1 MLRDATRAL
10 RRDTTTDGKLR
21 KQACNRNGRAL
32 PLCCTGTASRAKSS
46 CGSEGKGREGKGREG
61 KGRESECG
69 EKRKGGEAGE
79 KKRSFQKG
87 DPAIQPRGLGSPE
100 SGTKVTNTEEVL
112 EDSVTLKGGDD
123 YEQYQESGLGSTVAI
138 RLKLSSQS
146 PTCAT
151 RFTICPR
158 RPAELLTVGREQ
170 QLIAKAELKICAI
183 FALVRNLAIAGS
195 HLTAAAPVLL

>member
-46 CGSEGKGREGKGREG
+46 CGSEGKLREG

-87 DPAIQPRGLGSPE
+87 DP
-100 SGTKVTNTEEVL
+100 
-112 EDSVTLKGGDD
+112 
-123 YEQYQESGLGSTVAI
+123 
-138 RLKLSSQS
+138 
-146 PTCAT
+146 
-151 RFTICPR
+151 
-158 RPAELLTVGREQ
+158 
-170 QLIAKAELKICAI
+170 
-183 FALVRNLAIAGS
+183 
-195 HLTAAAPVLL
+195 